1 MEDKKVILI
10 TGASRGIGRALAYGL
25 ARDESNIVI
34 ANYNK
39 SEDKANELKKEL
51 TLLGK
56 NIEIYKADV
65 SKRNEVEEM
74 VSFVLNK
81 YGKIDV
87 LINNAGIS
95 FVKMFIDVSDE
106 DWNYVINTNL
116 YSVFVTSQEVAK
128 NMISRKSGVIINIS
142 SIFGVIG
149 ASCESIYSVTKAGI
163 DAMTKSLAKEFSYS
177 NIRVNSI
184 APGLIDTEMNNDL
197 SEEDIKALEEEI
209 PLGRMGKPEELVSTV
224 KMLIE
229 NTYITGQVIEING
242 GWHM

>member
-95 FVKMFIDVSDE
+95 FVKMFTDVSDE

>member
-1 MEDKKVILI
+1 MEDKNVILI

-25 ARDESNIVI
+25 AQDESNIII

-39 SEDKANELKKEL
+39 SEDKANELKEKLISE
-51 TLLGK
+51 GK

-65 SKRNEVEEM
+65 SKRNDVEEM
-74 VSFVLNK
+74 VNFVLNK

-95 FVKMFIDVSDE
+95 FVKMFTDVSDE
-106 DWNYVINTNL
+106 DWNYVMNTNL

-197 SEEDIKALEEEI
+197 TEEDIKELEGEI

>member
-25 ARDESNIVI
+25 AQDDSNIII

-39 SEDKANELKKEL
+39 SEDKANELKDKL
-51 TLLGK
+51 VSNGK

-65 SKRNEVEEM
+65 SKRNEVEDM
-74 VSFVLNK
+74 VSFVIHK

-95 FVKMFIDVSDE
+95 FVKMFTDVSDE
-106 DWNYVINTNL
+106 DWNHVINTNL

-197 SEEDIKALEEEI
+197 SEDDIKALEDEI
-209 PLGRMGKPEELVSTV
+209 PLGRMGRPEELVATV

>member
-1 MEDKKVILI
+1 MEEKKVVLI

-25 ARDESNIVI
+25 AQDDSNIII

-39 SEDKANELKKEL
+39 SEDKVNELKDEL
-51 TLLGK
+51 VSNGK

-65 SKRNEVEEM
+65 SKRNEVEDM
-74 VSFVLNK
+74 VSFVINK

-95 FVKMFIDVSDE
+95 FVKMFTDVSDE
-106 DWNYVINTNL
+106 DWKHVINTNL

-197 SEEDIKALEEEI
+197 SEDDIKALEEEI
-209 PLGRMGKPEELVSTV
+209 PLGRMGRPEELVSTV

>member
-1 MEDKKVILI
+1 
-10 TGASRGIGRALAYGL
+10 
-25 ARDESNIVI
+25 
-34 ANYNK
+34 
-39 SEDKANELKKEL
+39 
-51 TLLGK
+51 
-56 NIEIYKADV
+56 
-65 SKRNEVEEM
+65 
-74 VSFVLNK
+74 
-81 YGKIDV
+81 
-87 LINNAGIS
+87 
-95 FVKMFIDVSDE
+95 
-106 DWNYVINTNL
+106 
-116 YSVFVTSQEVAK
+116 
-128 NMISRKSGVIINIS
+128 MISRKSGVIINVS

>member
-1 MEDKKVILI
+1 MEEKKVILI

-25 ARDESNIVI
+25 AQDDSNIII

-39 SEDKANELKKEL
+39 SEDKANELKDEL
-51 TLLGK
+51 VSNGK

-65 SKRNEVEEM
+65 SKRNEVEDM
-74 VSFVLNK
+74 VSFVINK

-95 FVKMFIDVSDE
+95 FVKMFTDVSDE

-197 SEEDIKALEEEI
+197 SEDDIKALEEEI
-209 PLGRMGKPEELVSTV
+209 PLGRMGRPEELVSTV

>member
-1 MEDKKVILI
+1 MENKKIILI

-95 FVKMFIDVSDE
+95 FVKMFTDVSDE